1 MHMALSKRT
10 HIMLDP
16 AMFAWLQQKAEKNQR
31 TIGSLVR
38 LLLEKAYQNDV
49 EAVKRDRQLWWQS
62 KKKLKTQHS
71 FKGKIDYKE
80 LINDGR
86 KY

>member
-1 MHMALSKRT
+1 
-10 HIMLDP
+10 MLDP
-16 AMFAWLQQKAEKNQR
+16 AMFSWLQQKADKDQK

-38 LLLEKAYQNDV
+38 LLLEKAYQSDANQI
-49 EAVKRDRQLWWQS
+49 KKDRLKAMKSVQKLRS
-62 KKKLKTQHS
+62 KIH
-71 FKGKIDYKE
+71 FDGPIDYKA

>member
-1 MHMALSKRT
+1 
-10 HIMLDP
+10 MLDP
-16 AMFAWLQQKAEKNQR
+16 TMFSWLQQKAEKDQK

-38 LLLEKAYQNDV
+38 LMLEKAYQSDV
-49 EAVKRDRQLWWQS
+49 DQIKKDRLKAMKSVQ
-62 KKKLKTQHS
+62 KLRSEIH
-71 FKGKIDYKE
+71 FDGPIDYKE

>member
-1 MHMALSKRT
+1 
-10 HIMLDP
+10 MLDP
-16 AMFAWLQQKAEKNQR
+16 AMFSWLQQKADKDQK

-38 LLLEKAYQNDV
+38 LLLEKAYQSDV
-49 EAVKRDRQLWWQS
+49 DQIKKDRLKAMKSVQKLRS
-62 KKKLKTQHS
+62 KIH
-71 FKGKIDYKE
+71 FDEPIDYKE

>member
-1 MHMALSKRT
+1 MALSKRT

-38 LLLEKAYQNDV
+38 LLLEKAYQSDV
-49 EAVKRDRQLWWQS
+49 DQIKKDRLQAIKSVQ
-62 KKKLKTQHS
+62 KLRLKIH
-71 FKGKIDYKE
+71 FDGPIDYKA

>member
-1 MHMALSKRT
+1 MSLSKRT

-16 AMFAWLQQKAEKNQR
+16 RTFDWLKQKSQR
-31 TIGSLVR
+31 EQKTIGSLVR
-38 LLLEKAYQNDV
+38 LLLEKEYQQEVDQV
-49 EAVKRDRQLWWQS
+49 QRDRQGWWESVQQLRT
-62 KKKLKTQHS
+62 KHS
-71 FKGKIDYKE
+71 FKGTIDYKA